1 MENKM
6 RKKRVLMC
14 GIGMLLAAVT
24 LFGCGMSAKK
34 GEELETEEQQLEVQ
48 RYAWP
53 LGTSSPED
61 TVTQIYAEKFADEVN
76 RLSNGKMEICVY
88 PNSVLGGD
96 RELLESCKD
105 GDIPFVVQNTAPQV
119 TFMPDTAVFDIPC
132 LFDSIEEVRE
142 HVDDEDFLEKMDQ
155 VYLDGGYVLLGYAD
169 QGFRVMTTNKTVTN
183 VNDFRGVKIRTMEN
197 SYHMDFWKELGASP
211 TPMTF
216 SEVYIGL
223 QQGTID
229 AQENPYEVIVSNKL
243 YEQQKYVVETNHLPH
258 LISLI
263 VSEEFYDGLSSEQ
276 QDIINQAADLAKEYA
291 REQSDKRIASRIET
305 IEESGTQIV
314 TLDEETRDEMRE
326 RSKSVYD
333 AISQTV
339 SKEIVDAYTKDLLYD

>member
-1 MENKM
+1 M

-24 LFGCGMSAKK
+24 LFGCGTSAKK

-61 TVTQIYAEKFADEVN
+61 TVTQLYAEKFADEVN

-169 QGFRVMTTNKTVTN
+169 QGFRVMTTNKSITN
-183 VNDFRGVKIRTMEN
+183 VNDFKGVKIRTMEN

-243 YEQQKYVVETNHLPH
+243 YEQQKYVVETKHLPH

>member
-1 MENKM
+1 MKN
-6 RKKRVLMC
+6 RILSLFLVVT
-14 GIGMLLAAVT
+14 LLAAAGIS
-24 LFGCGMSAKK
+24 GCGK
-34 GEELETEEQQLEVQ
+34 GTNKNDPGELASEEAQLEVQ

-61 TVTQIYAEKFADEVN
+61 TVTQIYAEKFAEEVG
-76 RLSNGKMEICVY
+76 RLSDGEMEICVY

-132 LFDSIEEVRE
+132 LFDSIEDVRE
-142 HVDDEDFLEKMDQ
+142 HVDNPEFLAKIQQ
-155 VYLDGGYVLLGYAD
+155 VYQDGGYVLLGYAD
-169 QGFRVMTTNKTVTN
+169 QGFRVMTTNKKITT
-183 VNDFRGVKIRTMEN
+183 VNDFKGVKIRTMEN
-197 SYHMDFWKELGASP
+197 PYHMNFWKVLGASP

-229 AQENPYEVIVSNKL
+229 AQENPYEVVVSNKL

-263 VSEEFYDGLSSEQ
+263 VSEEFYDGLTTEQ
-276 QDIINQAADLAKEYA
+276 QDIMMQAADTAKEYA
-291 REQSDKRIASRIET
+291 REQSDERIASRIET
-305 IEESGTQIV
+305 IEMSGTEIV
-314 TLDEETRDEMRE
+314 TLDDTTREKMKELSQPVFEDI
-326 RSKSVYD
+326 SK
-333 AISQTV
+333 TV
-339 SKEIVDAYTKDLLYD
+339 SSDLIDAYTNGTLYN

>member
-61 TVTQIYAEKFADEVN
+61 TVTQLYAEKFADEVN

-142 HVDDEDFLEKMDQ
+142 HVDDEDFLEKMNQ

-169 QGFRVMTTNKTVTN
+169 QGFRVMTTNKSITN
-183 VNDFRGVKIRTMEN
+183 IKDFKGVKIRTMEN

-333 AISQTV
+333 AISKTV
-339 SKEIVDAYTKDLLYD
+339 SKEIVDAYTKDSLYN

>member
-1 MENKM
+1 M

-61 TVTQIYAEKFADEVN
+61 TVTQLYAEKFADEVN

-169 QGFRVMTTNKTVTN
+169 QGFRVMTTNKPVTN
-183 VNDFRGVKIRTMEN
+183 VNDFKGVKIRTMEN

-333 AISQTV
+333 AISKTV

>member
-1 MENKM
+1 M

-61 TVTQIYAEKFADEVN
+61 TVTQLYAEKFADEVN

-169 QGFRVMTTNKTVTN
+169 QGFRVMTTNKSVTN
-183 VNDFRGVKIRTMEN
+183 VNDFKGVKIRTMEN